1 MEREVYASGRGKL
14 AGFEYLVNVTGRSHV
29 SFEILENSLQYACGN
44 DEVFLRYCSQQRRRR
59 SMPDE
64 QRVANNSQTY
74 VAEADTFQFETLKQ
88 ENGQATVIR
97 FRLEDPRYHA
107 GDVLVVLSGSEI
119 HFHGMIGQLAD
130 GWAIASDPRGSLLA
144 ATVQ

>member
-1 MEREVYASGRGKL
+1 
-14 AGFEYLVNVTGRSHV
+14 
-29 SFEILENSLQYACGN
+29 
-44 DEVFLRYCSQQRRRR
+44 
-59 SMPDE
+59 MPDE

-74 VAEADTFQFETLKQ
+74 VVSADDFAFEALKQ
-88 ENGQATVIR
+88 ENGQATVIK
-97 FRLEDPRYHA
+97 FRLEDPKYHA